1 MDGIVIINKEK
12 DYTSHDVVAVVKKT
26 LKEKV
31 GHTGTLDPEA
41 TGVLPLL
48 IGKAT
53 RISKYLIEH
62 DKTYCAILAL
72 GIKTDTA
79 DFTGNIIQKQDIQMP
94 NSKQIEQVLFSMLGE
109 NKQTPP
115 MFSAIKV
122 KGKKLYEYARQGEMV
137 EIPSRLITIY
147 EIELENI
154 DENKKEITFKVHC
167 GKGTYIRTL
176 CEQIAEKLGTIGCMK
191 ELQRLRVG
199 SFKIEDSITINE
211 LKQEKNISSKII
223 TIEGLF
229 SKKQEIILDD
239 KKMEQFLNGVKLEY
253 ALEDD
258 IYRIYNINNQ
268 FVGIGVVKSGILKR
282 DVVLIN

>member
-1 MDGIVIINKEK
+1 MDGIIIINKEK
-12 DYTSHDVVAVVKKT
+12 DYTSHDVVAIVKKV

-53 RISKYLIEH
+53 KISKYLIEH
-62 DKTYCAILAL
+62 DKTYRAILTL

-79 DFTGNIIQKQDIQMP
+79 DFTGNIIENQDIKMP
-94 NSKQIEQVLFSMLGE
+94 RVEKIKDVLFSMLGE

-122 KGKKLYEYARQGEMV
+122 NGKKLYEYARQGKTV
-137 EIPSRLITIY
+137 EVPTRLITIY
-147 EIELENI
+147 EIELEDV
-154 DENKKEITFKVHC
+154 DEEKKEITFRVHC

-191 ELQRLRVG
+191 ELARLKVG
-199 SFKIEDSITINE
+199 SFKIEDSVTIDE
-211 LKQEKNISSKII
+211 LKQEGDVSSKII
-223 TIEGLF
+223 TIEEFF

-239 KKMEQFLNGVKLEY
+239 KRLELFLNGVKLEY
-253 ALEDD
+253 VLEDD
-258 IYRIYNINNQ
+258 IYRIYDINKQ
-268 FVGIGVVKSGILKR
+268 FIGIGVVKSGTLKR
-282 DVVLIN
+282 DVVL

>member
-53 RISKYLIEH
+53 KISKYLIEH
-62 DKTYCAILAL
+62 DKTYRAVLAL
-72 GIKTDTA
+72 GVKTDTA

-122 KGKKLYEYARQGEMV
+122 KGKKLYEYARQGKKV

-147 EIELENI
+147 EMVLEDI

-191 ELQRLRVG
+191 ELQRLMVG
-199 SFKIEDSITINE
+199 SFKIEDSITIDE
-211 LKQEKNISSKII
+211 LKQENNISSKII
-223 TIEGLF
+223 TIEGFF

-253 ALEDD
+253 ELKDD

-282 DVVLIN
+282 DVVL

>member
-1 MDGIVIINKEK
+1 MDGIILINKER
-12 DYTSHDVVAVVKKT
+12 DYTSHDVVAIVKKT

-53 RISKYLIEH
+53 KISKYLIEH
-62 DKTYCAILAL
+62 DKIYRAVLSL
-72 GIKTDTA
+72 GVKTDTG
-79 DFTGNIIQKQDIQMP
+79 DFTGNIIEEQDIKMP
-94 NSKQIEQVLFSMLGE
+94 NNKQIKDALLCMLGE
-109 NKQTPP
+109 IKQIPP

-122 KGKKLYEYARQGEMV
+122 KGKKLYEYARQGKTV
-137 EIPSRLITIY
+137 EIPSRVITIY

-154 DENKKEITFKVHC
+154 DENRKEITFKVHC

-191 ELQRLRVG
+191 QLERLQVG
-199 SFKIEDSITINE
+199 SFKIEDSITIEE
-211 LKQEKNISSKII
+211 LKQEGGIFSKII
-223 TIEGLF
+223 TIEEFF
-229 SKKQEIILDD
+229 SKNKEIVLDN

-253 ALEDD
+253 MLEDD
-258 IYRIYNINNQ
+258 IYRIYDDKKQ

-282 DVVLIN
+282 DVVL

>member
-53 RISKYLIEH
+53 KISKYLIEH
-62 DKTYCAILAL
+62 DKTYRAVLAL
-72 GIKTDTA
+72 GVKTDTA

-122 KGKKLYEYARQGEMV
+122 KGKKLYEYARQGKKV

-147 EIELENI
+147 EMVLEDI
-154 DENKKEITFKVHC
+154 DENKKEIIFKVHC

-191 ELQRLRVG
+191 ELQRLMVG
-199 SFKIEDSITINE
+199 SFKIEDSITIDE
-211 LKQEKNISSKII
+211 LKQENNISSKII
-223 TIEGLF
+223 TIEGFF

-253 ALEDD
+253 ELKDD

-282 DVVLIN
+282 DVVL